1 MKYALTRIPCKR
13 GRHRG
18 PHHLPRVRIQEGRGD
33 AAGCLPALLPLC
45 TLRCAS
51 TAAGRRLLR
60 VLLVL
65 GSALPAD
72 AGGLGLAERA
82 AFGLK
87 PSLVLGRHRRMES
100 PGDVPAKRA
109 AKGAA
114 LTDALRRAAAA
125 KAGWVVYASDEA
137 HGRIL
142 RREGSRATNDRNRR
156 NAYRSDFLRWAD
168 TAEIKPGT
176 LDFLFEFVTRL
187 SERQGA
193 GGASAQV
200 GAPERAG

>member
-1 MKYALTRIPCKR
+1 MRSREYPVSVVVTEARITCPECGFKKDEEM
-13 GRHRG
+13 
-18 PHHLPRVRIQEGRGD
+18 PRD
-33 AAGCLPALLPLC
+33 ACQHFY
-45 TLRCAS
+45 RCARCDAL

-142 RREGSRATNDRNRR
+142 RREGSQATNDRNRR
-156 NAYRSDFLRWAD
+156 SAYRSDFLRWAD

-176 LDFLFEFVTRL
+176 LDFLFEFTRL